1 MQWVF
6 LSPHL
11 DDVAIS
17 CAGLAWELSQGGH
30 PVSVWSICAG
40 QPPPGPLS
48 EFAESLHAR
57 WETGSQAA
65 RIRRAE
71 DRRSCR
77 RMGARPL
84 HLDLPDCIYRRAGS
98 PPAHLY
104 TSVQDLFGP
113 LLPAEQPL
121 IRRLARRLLRRLPF
135 DACLVAPLALGNH
148 VDHQLTRQAAE
159 QIGRPL
165 YYYADYPYA
174 ALESGELDS
183 LRQAG
188 WQPQVWP
195 VSQPALQAWVAAV
208 WDHQSQISTFWS
220 GLADLQATIAA
231 YCEQMGGVRL
241 WSPPAHSA

>member
-1 MQWVF
+1 MHWVF

-17 CAGLAWELSQGGH
+17 CAGLAWELSQQGH

-40 QPPPGPLS
+40 KPPSGPLS
-48 EFAESLHAR
+48 EFAESLHTR
-57 WETGSQAA
+57 WETGSQAV
-65 RIRRAE
+65 RIRRLE

-77 RMGARPL
+77 RMGALPV
-84 HLDLPDCIYRRAGS
+84 HLNIPDCIYRRAGS
-98 PPAHLY
+98 PPAPLY
-104 TSVQDLFGP
+104 PSLQALFGP
-113 LLPAEQPL
+113 LHPAEQPL
-121 IRRLARRLLRRLPF
+121 VRRLTRRLLRRLP
-135 DACLVAPLALGNH
+135 AETQVVAPLALGSH

-159 QIGRPL
+159 QTGHTI

-174 ALESGELDS
+174 AQESGRLDT
-183 LRQAG
+183 LLQAG
-188 WQPQVWP
+188 WQSQVWS
-195 VSQPALQAWVAAV
+195 VSPPALQAWVAAV